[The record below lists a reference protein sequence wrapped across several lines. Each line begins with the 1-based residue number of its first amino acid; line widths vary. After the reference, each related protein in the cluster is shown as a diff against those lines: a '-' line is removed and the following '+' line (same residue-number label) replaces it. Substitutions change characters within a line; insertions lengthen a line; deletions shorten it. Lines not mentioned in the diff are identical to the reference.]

1 MTADLQKTSSLLA
14 HAPEQALKI
23 RSLEA
28 RNEELRHEAER
39 LRAYSGEV
47 SDHEWFLSRELS
59 GSLKLLCHH
68 GGTAAELAGWGV
80 RVARTLMV
88 ETRTKVPIR
97 KFPAPFR

>member
-1 MTADLQKTSSLLA
+1 MDLQTTSSLLA

-47 SDHEWFLSRELS
+47 SDHEWFLSRTLP
-59 GSLKLLCHH
+59 GSLKLLCIHE
-68 GGTAAELAGWGV
+68 GTAIEMERV
-80 RVARTLMV
+80 KVARTFMV
-88 ETRTKVPIR
+88 HARTNMPLR
-97 KFPAPFR
+97 EFPAPFR